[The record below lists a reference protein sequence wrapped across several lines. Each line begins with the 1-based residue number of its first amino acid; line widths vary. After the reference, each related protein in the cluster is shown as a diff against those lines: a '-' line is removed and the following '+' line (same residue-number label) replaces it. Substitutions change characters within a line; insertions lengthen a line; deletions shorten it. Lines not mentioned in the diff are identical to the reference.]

1 VVSINLGAILEP
13 RNVWARI
20 AASDAKKSYF
30 VAQDVLQ
37 IEMRRQQYF
46 GSLEE
51 DNICWWCL

>member
-1 VVSINLGAILEP
+1 MMSINFGAILEP

-20 AASDAKKSYF
+20 AASDAEKSYF

-37 IEMRRQQYF
+37 IEMRRQQYL

-51 DNICWWCL
+51 DKIRW